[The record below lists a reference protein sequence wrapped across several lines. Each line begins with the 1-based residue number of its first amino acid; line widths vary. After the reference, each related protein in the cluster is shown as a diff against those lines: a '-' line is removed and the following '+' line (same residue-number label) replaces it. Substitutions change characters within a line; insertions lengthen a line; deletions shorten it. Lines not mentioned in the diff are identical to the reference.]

1 MLRKNFR
8 RALGCASLVAIAA
21 VSTPAAAQQIDRIV
35 VFGDS
40 YPDQGNAF
48 ALGYANPQ
56 ALAIYPDKRFSS
68 GQNYIDVLASLLHA
82 PVDNYAIGGAFGG
95 TNNGTLCFDPFY
107 APGTSP
113 LGRRLSNGVAAWVT
127 CGMATRGFSTPK
139 TTRPPPVWRLGPT

>member
-82 PVDNYAIGGAFGG
+82 PVKTGYLPGKTFIGSKDAERPA
-95 TNNGTLCFDPFY
+95 N
-107 APGTSP
+107 
-113 LGRRLSNGVAAWVT
+113 
-127 CGMATRGFSTPK
+127 RG
-139 TTRPPPVWRLGPT
+139 PPASY

>member
-68 GQNYIDVLASLLHA
+68 GSNYIDVLASLLHA
-82 PVDNYAIGGAFGG
+82 PVDELRDRRRVRRHQQRHLVLRPLLRARHLAFVRQGAAI
-95 TNNGTLCFDPFY
+95 
-107 APGTSP
+107 
-113 LGRRLSNGVAAWVT
+113 
-127 CGMATRGFSTPK
+127 
-139 TTRPPPVWRLGPT
+139 